1 MNVVQLKALLASYLR
16 STLSAVAALYLA
28 GITEPKDLAWSLV
41 AALLPVALRA
51 VNPKDKAFGI
61 VPSAKVVEEA
71 LKDVKAVKAPAK
83 SVKTSAKPPVVKTE
97 AKATVKKT
105 SPKK

>member
-1 MNVVQLKALLASYLR
+1 MNVVKLKALLASYLR
-16 STLSAVAALYLA
+16 SILSAVVALYLA
-28 GITEPKDLAWSLV
+28 GVTDPKTLVWSLV

-71 LKDVKAVKAPAK
+71 LKDVKAVKVPAK

-97 AKATVKKT
+97 AKPTVKKT